1 MRNWTI
7 ISVILFASLFS
18 DASPAAAGSVL
29 PALASASHV
38 LMSHAGR
45 LWRVAAYR
53 PDSVGGALL
62 AQAGPNHAAAIPQH
76 PATIRLSPR
85 IRTEKSAVQATPS
98 IPLAKIAPFL
108 SQPLVI
114 GEHALEQAPVILGSG
129 DGRVI
134 LSAGDRIYVGGL
146 PSDQGGVW
154 QIFRA
159 GKVLIDPDRNDR
171 FLGHEAVYLGSA
183 EVIEFAAVST
193 VKLLHSVREILQGD
207 RLVPAVAAKPP
218 DYPLHAPDL
227 PLSGRIISVYD
238 GVNEIGENAI
248 VTLNLGVEDGIKP
261 GHVLAVNRKS
271 EARLHAGEWMR
282 LPDERIG
289 LVLVF
294 RVFDKVCYALVMQ
307 STQVIKVMDSVK
319 SP

>member
-18 DASPAAAGSVL
+18 DASPNAAGSVL
-29 PALASASHV
+29 PALAPADHV
-38 LMSHAGR
+38 LIPHADR
-45 LWRVAAYR
+45 PRRIAACR
-53 PDSVGGALL
+53 PDSARAVLL
-62 AQAGPNHAAAIPQH
+62 AQVGPSHAAAIPQH

-85 IRTEKSAVQATPS
+85 IRAEKLAVQAAPS

-146 PSDQGGVW
+146 PPDQGRIW
-154 QIFRA
+154 QIFRT

-171 FLGHEAVYLGSA
+171 LLGHEAVYLGSA

-207 RLVPAVAAKPP
+207 RLVPAAAARLP
-218 DYPLHAPDL
+218 DYPLHVPDL
-227 PLSGRIISVYD
+227 PLSGRIISVYG
-238 GVNEIGENAI
+238 GVNEVGENAI

-282 LPDERIG
+282 FPDERMG
-289 LVLVF
+289 LVFVF

-307 STQVIKVMDSVK
+307 SKQVIKVMDSVK